1 MVGQTIDLRKTSRAQ
16 HWPDPTRGLSAF
28 FQGKVLIASC
38 RGSEIL
44 QTGLEGK
51 YARNPIVGSAG
62 DIVVA
67 FSGGAGT
74 LVELAYAALKKRPII
89 FHSSIDY
96 LRVKCSLEAKDLKEG
111 LEEARSAYSLIP
123 AKNGDLE
130 DELVACLANPKA
142 VCVDTPEAVVRR
154 IFGFPKEAIS
164 VQQET
169 NFLGLPSGKRWREE
183 FNKCVAKLSKLE

>member
-1 MVGQTIDLRKTSRAQ
+1 V
-16 HWPDPTRGLSAF
+16 
-28 FQGKVLIASC
+28 
-38 RGSEIL
+38 IL

-51 YARNPIVGSAG
+51 YARNPIVGSGG

-130 DELVACLANPKA
+130 NELAACLANPKA
-142 VCVDTPEAVVRR
+142 VCVDTPEGVVRR
-154 IFGFPKEAIS
+154 IFGFPKEPIT

-169 NFLGLPSGKRWREE
+169 NFLGLPSGERWREE